1 MSIVQHVD
9 DTLERELRAG
19 PLSGVNAEIAFET
32 PNSDWAARRSG
43 LCLNLFLHSIE
54 EDAKQRQ
61 AGDTSIIDEN
71 GIVVGYRKPTRSFKL
86 GYAMTVWGHSP
97 RDEHRLLGTL
107 LEWCVATERLTP
119 ASSLYAGTPLTGR
132 PTLALR
138 EVPEGAESPTSKL
151 WSGLG
156 TPARPVL
163 DLLVTVPVGLPN
175 TQVRTEPIREFA
187 LRAATLDPPRVPE
200 ERPHRP
206 SRPRGTAR
214 PRRNVEEISRMSSG
228 GHTPSSSAPC
238 PENPGA

>member
-54 EDAKQRQ
+54 EDMKKRQ
-61 AGDTSIIDEN
+61 AGDTNVIDEN
-71 GIVVGYRKPTRSFKL
+71 GIVIGRSKPARSFRL

-119 ASSLYAGTPLTGR
+119 APSLYAGTPLVER
-132 PTLALR
+132 PTLELR
-138 EVPEGAESPTSKL
+138 EVPDGAESPAAKL

-163 DLLVTVPVGLPN
+163 DLLVTVPVSPPG
-175 TQVRTEPIREFA
+175 TKVATAPIREFG
-187 LRAATLDPPRVPE
+187 LRAATLDPPVVPPE
-200 ERPHRP
+200 PPHRP
-206 SRPRGTAR
+206 PRPRGTAR
-214 PRRNVEEISRMSSG
+214 PRRNVEEISRKSSSG
-228 GHTPSSSAPC
+228 YTPSSSAPH
-238 PENPGA
+238 PEKSGA

>member
-9 DTLERELRAG
+9 ETLERELRAG

-54 EDAKQRQ
+54 EDTAKRQ
-61 AGDTSIIDEN
+61 AGDTNVIDEN
-71 GIVVGYRKPTRSFKL
+71 GVVVGRSKPPRSFRL

-119 ASSLYAGTPLTGR
+119 APSVYGGTSLLER
-132 PTLALR
+132 PTLHLR
-138 EVPEGAESPTSKL
+138 EVPDGAESPASKL

-163 DLLVTVPVGLPN
+163 DLLVTVPVSPPG
-175 TQVRTEPIREFA
+175 TKVTTEPIREFG
-187 LRAATLDPPRVPE
+187 LRAATLDPPIVPPE
-200 ERPHRP
+200 PRPRAP
-206 SRPRGTAR
+206 RPRGTAR
-214 PRRNVEEISRMSSG
+214 PRRNVEELGVKSSSG
-228 GHTPSSSAPC
+228 YTPSSSAPH
-238 PENPGA
+238 PEKSDA

>member
-19 PLSGVNAEIAFET
+19 PLSGVNAEITFET

-54 EDAKQRQ
+54 EDVRHRQ
-61 AGDTSIIDEN
+61 SGDSSIIDEN
-71 GIVVGYRKPTRSFKL
+71 GIVVGRRKPARSFRL

-107 LEWCVATERLTP
+107 LEWCVVTERLTP
-119 ASSLYAGTPLTGR
+119 VPSRHSGTSLTGR
-132 PTLALR
+132 PTLMLR
-138 EVPEGAESPTSKL
+138 EVPEGAESPAAKL

-163 DLLVTVPVGLPN
+163 DLLVTVPVGLPD
-175 TQVRTEPIREFA
+175 TSVTTEPIREFG
-187 LRAATLDPPRVPE
+187 LRAATLDPPLVPE
-200 ERPHRP
+200 DRPHRAP
-206 SRPRGTAR
+206 RPRGTAR
-214 PRRNVEEISRMSSG
+214 PRRNVEEI
-228 GHTPSSSAPC
+228 TPPAPVRR
-238 PENPGA
+238 